1 MTLDVKS
8 QASRWWGMDRKM
20 SGMDEGRKQCT
31 GRRVR
36 STLFLLGINE
46 IAYDL
51 RITEKGQHH
60 STSSQLFP

>member
-20 SGMDEGRKQCT
+20 SGMDERRKQCT

-36 STLFLLGINE
+36 STFFLLGINE

-60 STSSQLFP
+60 STSPQLFP